1 MVNAEFLYLAAANAG
16 LLTPARIGSR
26 EVLVDFR
33 APDEEVLGGLGLSRN
48 YTMRYPRTW
57 WSDLASGAVLD
68 IGGQSYR
75 VLEIRQLPDASEVQ
89 ASLTR
94 L

>member
-57 WSDLASGAVLD
+57 WSDLAPGAVLD

-75 VLEIRQLPDASEVQ
+75 VLEIRQMPDASEVQ
-89 ASLTR
+89 ASLTK

>member
-1 MVNAEFLYLAAANAG
+1 MLSAEFLYLAAANAG

-48 YTMRYPRTW
+48 YTMRYPRAW
-57 WSDLASGAVLD
+57 WPDLAPGMVLD
-68 IGGQSYR
+68 IGGQNYR
-75 VLEIRQLPDASEVQ
+75 VLEIRQMAEGSEVQ
-89 ASLTR
+89 ASLTQ

>member
-16 LLTPARIGSR
+16 LLTPARIGNR

-48 YTMRYPRTW
+48 YTMRYPRSW
-57 WSDLASGAVLD
+57 WPDLAPGSELD
-68 IGGQSYR
+68 IAGQSYR
-75 VLEIRQLPDASEVQ
+75 VLEIRQMPDASEVQ
-89 ASLTR
+89 ASLTK

>member
-1 MVNAEFLYLAAANAG
+1 MVSAEFLYLAAANAG

-33 APDEEVLGGLGLSRN
+33 APDEEVLGGLGLSRH
-48 YTMRYPRTW
+48 YTMRYPRSW
-57 WSDLASGAVLD
+57 WSDLAPGAVLE

-75 VLEIRQLPDASEVQ
+75 VQEIRQMPEPSEVQ
-89 ASLTR
+89 AALTQ

>member
-16 LLTPARIGSR
+16 LLIPARIGSK

-48 YTMRYPRTW
+48 YTMRYPRAW
-57 WSDLASGAVLD
+57 WPDLVPGTVLD
-68 IGGQSYR
+68 IAGQSCR
-75 VLEIRQLPDASEVQ
+75 VLEIRQMPDASEVQ
-89 ASLTR
+89 ASLTK

>member
-57 WSDLASGAVLD
+57 WSDLTPGSELD

>member
-1 MVNAEFLYLAAANAG
+1 MLSVEFLYLAAANAG

-48 YTMRYPRTW
+48 YTMRYPRAW
-57 WSDLASGAVLD
+57 WPDLAPGAVLD

-75 VLEIRQLPDASEVQ
+75 VLEIRQMAEGSEVQ
-89 ASLTR
+89 AALTQ